1 MGKLE
6 YQRLNIQLDVPTYQ
20 QLQDLSAQ
28 TRVSV
33 ADLIRQC
40 ISRAFEDVK
49 KAAFNDPQVRT
60 RAQRLATDAL
70 RTLQKATEDQ
80 IP

>member
-1 MGKLE
+1 MEKTG
-6 YQRLNIQLDVPTYQ
+6 YQRLNIQLDLPTYE

-28 TRVSV
+28 TRVPV

-40 ISRAFEDVK
+40 IARAFEDVK
-49 KAAFNDPQVRT
+49 KDAFNDPQVRA

-70 RTLQKATEDQ
+70 RTLQKSEE
-80 IP
+80 